1 MFLAK
6 TLFAKLSKCWIVTG
20 SAFFE
25 SIRRIKQ
32 RWNCKGTKSMKRT
45 RVIIC
50 FFAFLLAL
58 GAFAVQSPSKTAT
71 LAGQSDQQLSR
82 QFDQL
87 PATTGK
93 TETHPPTDH
102 LPMASIDDQ
111 ARSLAADL
119 ELGDDQQARL
129 KALLQVQQQQV
140 QAVVY
145 DRSLS
150 QEERMDKFRSLND
163 ALVSNIRKLLND
175 DQKKKFDQRTGKNRD
190 SQMQDSWTGSKSAA
204 LEKSGQEDAV
214 APKLAV
220 GLQPASYKF
229 KVEFDNGGQQESMN
243 LSTTIREDN
252 GAWTATDVVDMPN
265 GQMTDISTLERRS
278 LKLRKRTLKQGSVVV
293 NLDFS
298 DDKAGGS
305 LSINGVQQPIS
316 ADLGGPLFADS
327 AGWPEVIACL
337 PLAEGYV
344 TSFRNFDLQKHRS
357 KLMQLKVAGV
367 ERVTVPA
374 GTFEAFRVELVPAD
388 GGPEKSTVWI
398 AIDSRKPVKV
408 FAVLGSMGKATMNA
422 ELIR

>member
-1 MFLAK
+1 
-6 TLFAKLSKCWIVTG
+6 
-20 SAFFE
+20 
-25 SIRRIKQ
+25 
-32 RWNCKGTKSMKRT
+32 MKRT

-58 GAFAVQSPSKTAT
+58 AAFAVLSPSKTAT
-71 LAGQSDQQLSR
+71 LAGQSDQQLPR

-119 ELGDDQQARL
+119 ELRDDQQARL

-175 DQKKKFDQRTGKNRD
+175 DQKKKFDQRTGR
-190 SQMQDSWTGSKSAA
+190 KSGGLEGKGIEIDPKSVA
-204 LEKSGQEDAV
+204 LEKPDAANV
-214 APKLAV
+214 PVPKLAV
-220 GLQPASYKF
+220 DLRAASYRF
-229 KVEFDNGGQQESMN
+229 QVEFDNGGQQQSMN

-367 ERVTVPA
+367 ERLTVPA

-388 GGPEKSTVWI
+388 GGPEKSTAWI

-422 ELIR
+422 ELVR